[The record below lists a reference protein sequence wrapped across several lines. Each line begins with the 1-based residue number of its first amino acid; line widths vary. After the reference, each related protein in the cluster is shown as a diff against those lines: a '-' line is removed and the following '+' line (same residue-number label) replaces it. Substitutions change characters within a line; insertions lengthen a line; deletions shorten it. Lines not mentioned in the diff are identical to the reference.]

1 MALDRVAG
9 EVSEELRASFE
20 SWDEHTLLRQHPS
33 TDCVYRPTS
42 VRARI
47 LRELPQSSGPVA
59 NAFTY
64 AQLMETVARLGGS
77 IRDVKIMATHLNHQT
92 ILAIWQSQIPDKRL
106 RNGPPPRV
114 TPSSKRRRTEAPPE
128 PDDDDRTEDYAGPPV
143 DVSEQELDAAKA
155 KAAALRA
162 AAALADADL
171 ATKKRQRRDHRTRD
185 RAVASGT
192 GRLGI
197 GRRVSTGIIFS

>member
-1 MALDRVAG
+1 MRAKIKRALPIERV
-9 EVSEELRASFE
+9 
-20 SWDEHTLLRQHPS
+20 
-33 TDCVYRPTS
+33 
-42 VRARI
+42 
-47 LRELPQSSGPVA
+47 
-59 NAFTY
+59 FTY
-64 AQLMETVARLGGS
+64 AELMETVAKVGGS
-77 IRDVKIMATHLNHQT
+77 MRDVQIMATHLNHQT
-92 ILAIWQSQIPDKRL
+92 IVAVGQRRIPDKRL
-106 RNGPPPRV
+106 RNSPPPAV
-114 TPSSKRRRTEAPPE
+114 TPPKRRRTEAPLE
-128 PDDDDRTEDYAGPPV
+128 PDDDDDRTEDYAGPPV